1 MKETSAMQEQIR
13 EMARSSPE
21 KSHGARQRTAVRKA
35 IILAAGSGSRMQ
47 PFTDTMPKCLA
58 HVNGT
63 PILINA
69 LTHLCDAGIRETV
82 IVVGHCKEKIYELV
96 GDHFRDM
103 SIAYVES
110 IDYASTNNI
119 YSLWLAREHLCD
131 DLLLLE
137 SDVFFDRRLIDKMLS
152 QKGDNLAAVARHQAW
167 MSGTV
172 AILDSTST
180 VQALL
185 DTRHQASDFDY
196 SKVYKTV
203 NIYLLRREFLL
214 RYFVPHLEAFISS
227 GDVNDFYEVI
237 LHTMAYH
244 RKYNMSAVFCD
255 DAKWFEIDDD
265 NDRVVAEYIFASQEK
280 RYDFICSQHGSY
292 WRYDF
297 ADHAYLYNLY
307 FPPEEVVLYLKNHI
321 HDLVLNYPAGQETFA
336 GLIGTLINQPA
347 GRLVV
352 GNGASELI
360 KIIFGRLSQ
369 RPIIPVPSFN
379 EYANAAPKG
388 NVIEF
393 DLKPPFFQLDVDEYA
408 ERIIQSGADVAVVVT
423 PNNPTSLAVPRSNLV
438 RLIEKLANHDC
449 MLIVDESFIDFMRDS
464 DQATLQST
472 IREYQ
477 NLAIIKSMSK
487 SYGIGGLRIGYLLT
501 ANSRFAEAV
510 RKETHIWNINGF
522 ADSFLRLA
530 PRYRSEFV
538 ESCELVRDD
547 CDELYEGL
555 CSIRDLTVYGPD
567 ANFVFCR
574 LPDSAPSG
582 PEVTRRLFIEHN
594 MLIKHCAGK
603 TMPESDRYLRI
614 ASRTGPENDRLVEA
628 LMGVIS
634 IQGEEAEPCLIRS
647 KTL

>member
-1 MKETSAMQEQIR
+1 
-13 EMARSSPE
+13 
-21 KSHGARQRTAVRKA
+21 
-35 IILAAGSGSRMQ
+35 MQ

-58 HVNGT
+58 PVNGT

-69 LTHLCDAGIRETV
+69 LTHLFDAGILETV

-103 SIAYVES
+103 RIVYVES
-110 IDYASTNNI
+110 MDYASTNNI
-119 YSLWLAREHLCD
+119 YSLWLAREHLCED
-131 DLLLLE
+131 ILLLE
-137 SDVFFDRRLIDKMLS
+137 SDIFFDRQLVDKMLS
-152 QKGDNLAAVARHQAW
+152 QGSDNHAAVARHQSW

-172 AILDSTST
+172 ASLDSSNN

-185 DTRHQASDFDY
+185 DTRHQAADFDY

-214 RYFVPHLEAFISS
+214 RYFVPHIEAFIAS

-237 LHTMAYH
+237 LHTAAYH
-244 RKYNMSAVFCD
+244 RKYNMAAVFCD
-255 DAKWFEIDDD
+255 DAKWYEIDDD
-265 NDRVVAEYIFASQEK
+265 NDRIVAEYMFASQEK

-307 FPPEEVVLYLKNHI
+307 FPPEEVVLYLKNNI
-321 HDLVLNYPAGQETFA
+321 HDLVLEYPAGQETFA
-336 GLIGTLINQPA
+336 GLIGTLISQPA
-347 GRLVV
+347 RRLVV

-360 KIIFGRLSQ
+360 KIIFGRLCQ

-379 EYANAAPKG
+379 EYANVAPKG

-393 DLKPPFFQLDVDEYA
+393 DLKPPSFQLDVDEYA
-408 ERIIQSGADVAVVVT
+408 ERIIRCGADVAVVVT
-423 PNNPTSLAVPRSNLV
+423 PNNPTSLAVPKSDLV
-438 RLIEKLANHDC
+438 RLIEKLANRDC
-449 MLIVDESFIDFMRDS
+449 MLVVDESFIDFMSDS
-464 DQATLQST
+464 DRATLQSE
-472 IREYQ
+472 IGEYQ

-487 SYGIGGLRIGYLLT
+487 SYGTGGLRIGYLLT

-510 RKETHIWNINGF
+510 RRETHIWNINGF
-522 ADSFLRLA
+522 ADAFLRLV
-530 PRYRSEFV
+530 PRYRREFV
-538 ESCELVRDD
+538 RSCELVRAD
-547 CDELYEGL
+547 CDGLYERL
-555 CSIRDLTVYGPD
+555 CSLPDLTVYGPD

-582 PEVTRRLFIEHN
+582 PEVTRRLFVEHN

-603 TMPESDRYLRI
+603 TMPDSDRYLRI
-614 ASRTGPENDRLVEA
+614 SSRTGPENRRLAEA
-628 LMGVIS
+628 LMRVIGVRGGGS
-634 IQGEEAEPCLIRS
+634 
-647 KTL
+647 

>member
-1 MKETSAMQEQIR
+1 MQVRKER
-13 EMARSSPE
+13 VMARSSPE
-21 KSHGARQRTAVRKA
+21 KNDGGRQRTAVRKA

-47 PFTDTMPKCLA
+47 PFTDNLPKCLA
-58 HVNGT
+58 PVNGT

-69 LTHLCDAGIRETV
+69 LTHLCDAGILETV
-82 IVVGHCKEKIYELV
+82 IVVGHCKEKVYELV

-103 SIAYVES
+103 RIVYVES
-110 IDYASTNNI
+110 MDYASTNNI
-119 YSLWLAREHLCD
+119 YSLWLAREHLCED
-131 DLLLLE
+131 ILLLE
-137 SDVFFDRRLIDKMLS
+137 SDIFFDRQLVDKMLS
-152 QKGDNLAAVARHQAW
+152 QEGDNHAAVARHQSW

-172 AILDSTST
+172 ASLDSSNN

-185 DTRHQASDFDY
+185 DTRHQAADFDY

-214 RYFVPHLEAFISS
+214 RYFVPHIEAFIAS

-237 LHTMAYH
+237 LHTAAYH
-244 RKYNMSAVFCD
+244 RKYNMAAVFCD
-255 DAKWFEIDDD
+255 DAKWYEIDDD
-265 NDRVVAEYIFASQEK
+265 NDRVVAEYMFASQEK

-307 FPPEEVVLYLKNHI
+307 FPPEEVVLYLKNNI
-321 HDLVLNYPAGQETFA
+321 HDLVLEYPAGQETFA
-336 GLIGTLINQPA
+336 GLIGTLISQPA
-347 GRLVV
+347 RRLVV

-360 KIIFGRLSQ
+360 KIIFGRLCQ

-393 DLKPPFFQLDVDEYA
+393 GLKPPFFQLDVDEYA
-408 ERIIQSGADVAVVVT
+408 EKIIQSGADVAVVVT
-423 PNNPTSLAVPRSNLV
+423 PNNPTSLAVPKSNLV
-438 RLIEKLANHDC
+438 RLIEKLTNHDC
-449 MLIVDESFIDFMRDS
+449 MLIIDESFIDFMRDS
-464 DQATLQST
+464 DQATLQSE
-472 IREYQ
+472 IGEYQ

-510 RKETHIWNINGF
+510 RRETHIWNINGF
-522 ADSFLRLA
+522 ADAFLRLV
-530 PRYRSEFV
+530 PRYRREFV
-538 ESCELVRDD
+538 RSCELVRAD
-547 CDELYEGL
+547 CDELYERL
-555 CSIRDLTVYGPD
+555 CSLPDLTVYGPD

-603 TMPESDRYLRI
+603 TMPEPDRYLRI
-614 ASRTGPENDRLVEA
+614 ASRTGPENRRLVQA
-628 LMGVIS
+628 LMRVIS
-634 IQGEEAEPCLIRS
+634 IQGEEDEACLIRS
-647 KTL
+647 KAL